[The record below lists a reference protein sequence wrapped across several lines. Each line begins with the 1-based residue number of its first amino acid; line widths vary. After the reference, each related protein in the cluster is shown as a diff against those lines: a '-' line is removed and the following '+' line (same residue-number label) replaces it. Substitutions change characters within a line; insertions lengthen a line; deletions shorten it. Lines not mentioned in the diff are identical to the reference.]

1 MKTTRL
7 LILLAFVVLL
17 SSLSNSLNG
26 QTYSGHSTSNG
37 YLYTLTIDKDS
48 NVFFKYRTPG
58 NYVYA
63 EHTGRIK
70 KINDSVF
77 HVSVNM
83 TIGQFS
89 QKAGYSE
96 MVISIDSAIEV
107 VGNISVKYFNGNTK
121 EICPEGKTKGLIRFK
136 PNYEWFSN
144 TSEKKYLTFCYK
156 KGCSNGSCQIYFESK
171 IDYGSEP
178 HYTAGE
184 KVEFDIIMKSHRVW
198 TVGEPPL
205 QTGHFKLHVLE
216 Q

>member
-1 MKTTRL
+1 M
-7 LILLAFVVLL
+7 
-17 SSLSNSLNG
+17 
-26 QTYSGHSTSNG
+26 
-37 YLYTLTIDKDS
+37 
-48 NVFFKYRTPG
+48 
-58 NYVYA
+58 
-63 EHTGRIK
+63 
-70 KINDSVF
+70 NDSLF

-83 TIGQFS
+83 SIGQFS
-89 QKAGYSE
+89 QKAWYPE
-96 MVISIDSAIEV
+96 MIISIDSTIET

-144 TSEKKYLTFCYK
+144 TPEKKYLTFCYK

-178 HYTAGE
+178 HYTADQKE
-184 KVEFDIIMKSHRVW
+184 EFDIIIKNHRIW